1 LRPKPETINVEK
13 QHVFDIDFSRVRPYF
28 GSVFGRFFGSKMH
41 ANSETKK
48 SVRQAKNTV
57 KTNAKL
63 TLALVQQN
71 IYRTKI
77 CEKSHVFWDI
87 DFGRLL
93 GGFWK
98 GLGGPNP

>member
-1 LRPKPETINVEK
+1 MKKSMLKNK
-13 QHVFDIDFSRVRPYF
+13 VFSASIF
-28 GSVFGRFFGSKMH
+28 GGIGLHFGRVFGRFFRSKVH

-63 TLALVQQN
+63 MLALAQQN
-71 IYRTKI
+71 IFRTKI
-77 CEKSHVFWDI
+77 CEKSHVFRDI

-98 GLGGPNP
+98 GLGDPNP